1 MVTMDL
7 TGWTPVTDAGGKV
20 LGWTA
25 PADVETPHER
35 AQRLR
40 VARLRADAID
50 QAAAMLGDPVFSL
63 DESYEAAEAAMP
75 GPMVNAA
82 GHIAVT
88 LAEVERY
95 GWLSED

>member
-1 MVTMDL
+1 MDL
-7 TGWTPVTDAGGKV
+7 TGWAPVTGADGAV
-20 LGWTA
+20 LGWMA

-35 AQRLR
+35 AQRIR
-40 VARLRADAID
+40 VAGLRADAID

-95 GWLSED
+95 GWLAED